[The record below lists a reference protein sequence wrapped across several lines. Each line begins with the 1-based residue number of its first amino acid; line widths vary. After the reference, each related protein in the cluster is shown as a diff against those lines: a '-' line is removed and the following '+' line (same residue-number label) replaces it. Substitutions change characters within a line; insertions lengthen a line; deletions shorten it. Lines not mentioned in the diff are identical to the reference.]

1 MVNSDNWP
9 YFVLAVKLARPMLLG
24 GERNMTCVG
33 RTLVDRRT
41 VHSVGDERP
50 SLVSPFLFFQP
61 TVPPRAHRTGSTRTA
76 AAYEKLAITLLWT

>member
-33 RTLVDRRT
+33 RTLVVVERCIALEMNGRR
-41 VHSVGDERP
+41 
-50 SLVSPFLFFQP
+50 
-61 TVPPRAHRTGSTRTA
+61 
-76 AAYEKLAITLLWT
+76 